1 MTAMLMYSTA
11 PTKDEAQRIART
23 VVDERLAACANV
35 IAGVTSMYWWEG
47 SVQEDVEA
55 VIIMKTR
62 ADLVEALTSRVRDL
76 HSYQC
81 PCVVAVPIEGG
92 NAEFLTWI
100 DAETLAKV

>member
-11 PTKDEAQRIART
+11 PTKDEAHRIART

-35 IAGVTSMYWWEG
+35 IAGVTSIYWWEG

-81 PCVVAVPIEGG
+81 PCVVAVPITGG
-92 NAEFLTWI
+92 NAEFLQWI
-100 DAETLAKV
+100 AAETLAKV

>member
-1 MTAMLMYSTA
+1 MTAMLMYATA

-35 IAGVTSMYWWEG
+35 IAGVTSTYWWEG

-81 PCVVAVPIEGG
+81 PCVVAVPITGG
-92 NAEFLTWI
+92 NAEFLQWI
-100 DAETLAKV
+100 AAETLAKV

>member
-1 MTAMLMYSTA
+1 MYSTA
-11 PTKDEAQRIART
+11 PTKDEALRIART

-92 NAEFLTWI
+92 NAEFLHWI
-100 DAETLAKV
+100 TAETLAKV

>member
-1 MTAMLMYSTA
+1 MTAILMYSTA

-92 NAEFLTWI
+92 NAEFLQWI
-100 DAETLAKV
+100 AAETLAKV

>member
-11 PTKDEAQRIART
+11 PTKDEALRIART

-92 NAEFLTWI
+92 NAEFLAWI
-100 DAETLAKV
+100 AAETLAKV

>member
-1 MTAMLMYSTA
+1 MTAMLMYATA

-35 IAGVTSMYWWEG
+35 IAGVSSMYWWEG

-81 PCVVAVPIEGG
+81 PCVVAVPITGG
-92 NAEFLTWI
+92 NAEFLHWI
-100 DAETLAKV
+100 AAETLAKV

>member
-1 MTAMLMYSTA
+1 MTAVLMYATA
-11 PTKDEAQRIART
+11 PTKDEALRIART
-23 VVDERLAACANV
+23 IVDERLAACANV
-35 IAGVTSMYWWEG
+35 IPGVTSMYWWEG

-55 VIIMKTR
+55 VIVMKTR
-62 ADLVEALTSRVRDL
+62 GDLVQALTSRVRDL

-92 NAEFLTWI
+92 NAEFLAWI

>member
-1 MTAMLMYSTA
+1 MTAALMYATA

-35 IAGVTSMYWWEG
+35 IAGVTSTYWWEG

-81 PCVVAVPIEGG
+81 PCVVAVPITGG
-92 NAEFLTWI
+92 NAEFLQWI
-100 DAETLAKV
+100 AAETLAKV